1 MDNVQQQIV
10 VLAQINQLKE
20 MQIFCVKKELEL
32 TLLQF
37 NTSINLK
44 NSFQFKPKKI
54 LRTKSLD

>member
-32 TLLQF
+32 KEQL
-37 NTSINLK
+37 SKLK
-44 NSFQFKPKKI
+44 AEEKEGE
-54 LRTKSLD
+54 